1 MDPLGTT
8 ASPCETAESLP
19 PFAPRPAVLEGRWA
33 RLEPL
38 STHHAAGLLQIGA
51 EEETWRFTSRS
62 PFRAQDDALQY
73 INAAQANAVA
83 FAILDRATGRVAGS
97 TRYFDIRPRDR
108 GLEIGH
114 TWLGVPF
121 QRTGINTECKYLLL
135 RHAFEDL
142 GAFRVQLKTDAR
154 NLRSQEAIE
163 RLGATRE
170 GVLRH
175 HMLLPDGHLRDT
187 VMYSIVHPEW
197 PSVRDR
203 LERLMEGR

>member
-1 MDPLGTT
+1 
-8 ASPCETAESLP
+8 
-19 PFAPRPAVLEGRWA
+19 VGRWA

-38 STHHAAGLLQIGA
+38 STHHAAGLLSIGVD
-51 EEETWRFTSRS
+51 EETWRFTMRS
-62 PFRAQDDALQY
+62 PFRSRDDAVQY
-73 INAAQANAVA
+73 IHVARANAVA
-83 FAILDRATGRVAGS
+83 FAILDRTTGRVAGS

-114 TWLGVPF
+114 TWLGVAF

-142 GAFRVQLKTDAR
+142 GALRVQLKTDAR
-154 NLRSQEAIE
+154 NVRSQAAIE
-163 RLGATRE
+163 RLGAVRE

-175 HMLLPDGHLRDT
+175 HMVLPDGHLRDT
-187 VMYSIVHPEW
+187 VMYSILRPEW
-197 PSVRDR
+197 LSVRDR